1 MPQLVKMTQRQLRG
15 PAVVQQ
21 NVGDAFNLAVTGDR
35 DHWDGKTVLQRRIDG
50 DEALDRAVHQQSRIL
65 LDQVCLAPMAGGQVE
80 IPLFEQH
87 LFDAVH
93 HQYRITVAQL
103 RYQHPH

>member
-1 MPQLVKMTQRQLRG
+1 MLFDAKLFGDRYQALPAVVGVGAEGLSTHERNLPMTQLVKMTQRQLRG

-21 NVGDAFNLAVTGDR
+21 NIGDAFNLAVTGDR

-65 LDQVCLAPMAGGQVE
+65 L
-80 IPLFEQH
+80 
-87 LFDAVH
+87 
-93 HQYRITVAQL
+93 
-103 RYQHPH
+103 